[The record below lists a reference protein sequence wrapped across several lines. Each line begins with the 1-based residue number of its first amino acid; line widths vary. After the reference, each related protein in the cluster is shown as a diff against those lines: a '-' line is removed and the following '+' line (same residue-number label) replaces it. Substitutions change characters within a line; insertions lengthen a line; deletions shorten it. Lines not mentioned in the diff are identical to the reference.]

1 MKKGNTLSDPEISSE
16 FEKVISD
23 YREIAETFSDFFV
36 SIVPSLKILLKENY
50 KVDVGN
56 DNELILNSI
65 NKIKNHPSIKVI
77 KSRKIEEQTF
87 SFNYVSCEEVLN

>member
-1 MKKGNTLSDPEISSE
+1 M
-16 FEKVISD
+16 ISD
-23 YREIAETFSDFFV
+23 DREIAETFSDFFV
-36 SIVPSLKILLKENY
+36 NIVPSLKILLKENY

-87 SFNYVSCEEVLN
+87 TFNYVSCEEVLN